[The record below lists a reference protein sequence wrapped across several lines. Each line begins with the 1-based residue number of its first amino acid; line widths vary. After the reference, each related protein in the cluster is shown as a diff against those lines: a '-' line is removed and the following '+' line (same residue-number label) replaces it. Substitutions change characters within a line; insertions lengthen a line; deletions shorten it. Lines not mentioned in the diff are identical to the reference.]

1 MEKIGVGY
9 AYVSDKEKK
18 YVNEALDA
26 ERLSQGEMV
35 HRFEKEFARLH
46 DQKYGIACNS
56 GTSALHVALECLA
69 ETYGWPHD
77 GQKEVLVIENR
88 GENHGKYGCYHA
100 RAYVWTALRDGFHR

>member
-26 ERLSQGEMV
+26 GRLSQGEMV
-35 HRFEKEFARLH
+35 NRFEKQFAQLH

-56 GTSALHVALECLA
+56 GTSALHVALECLS
-69 ETYGWPHD
+69 ETDGWTRGG
-77 GQKEVLVIENR
+77 GQR
-88 GENHGKYGCYHA
+88 GSRSCHHLHCYIQCVHTRGA
-100 RAYVWTALRDGFHR
+100 